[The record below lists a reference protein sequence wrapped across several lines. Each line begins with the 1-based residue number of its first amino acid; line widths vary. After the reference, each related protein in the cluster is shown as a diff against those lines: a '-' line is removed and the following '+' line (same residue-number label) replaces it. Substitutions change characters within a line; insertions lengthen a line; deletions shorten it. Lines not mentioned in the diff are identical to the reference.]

1 MLIFMFICLG
11 RLQSVKISGLPISQ
25 ALAMTVTL
33 DSAAIAQYLVDHPQF
48 FEEYAGLLGEV
59 KLSSPLTGRAVSL
72 QERQMEVMRDKYK
85 ALELRMAEL
94 MRHAEENAAIANRF
108 HGWTRLLLEAGAP
121 DEAPAAM
128 PRAVVDG
135 LVQHFVVPQATL
147 RLWNLAPEHAGEW
160 YANGVSDDVRLF
172 ANGLRAPYCGPNRD
186 FEAVRWLDDSAEP
199 AADAPPAVRSTVLVP
214 LRAGGAAFGLLVLGS
229 PDPERFSSAMGT
241 DFLVHIGET
250 ASAALSPLRA

>member
-1 MLIFMFICLG
+1 
-11 RLQSVKISGLPISQ
+11 
-25 ALAMTVTL
+25 MTVTL

-48 FEEYAGLLGEV
+48 FEEYASLLGEV

-72 QERQMEVMRDKYK
+72 QERQMEVMRDKYR

-108 HGWTRLLLEAGAP
+108 HGWTRQLLEAGAP
-121 DEAPAAM
+121 DEAPASM

-135 LVQHFVVPQATL
+135 LIRHFMVPQASL
-147 RLWNLAPEHAGEW
+147 RLWDLAPAHASAW
-160 YANGVSDDVRLF
+160 YASDVSDDVRLF
-172 ANGLRAPYCGPNRD
+172 ASGLRAPYCGPNRD
-186 FEAVRWLDDSAEP
+186 FEAVRWL
-199 AADAPPAVRSTVLVP
+199 ADGADLQSPVRSTVLVP

-229 PDPERFSSAMGT
+229 PDPERFSAGMGT

-250 ASAALSPLRA
+250 ASAALLPLRA